1 MKIVLGIAVAL
12 ALGWNSVAGAAEGSV
27 RAADPWAR
35 ATGPDTK
42 VGMVFITLTNTA
54 AGPDRLV
61 SATTPTA
68 AKVEFHRHVH
78 ADGVMKMQQQS
89 AIDLPP
95 GSPVRFAPG
104 GLHVML
110 DGLKARLVAGQSFP
124 LTLTFA
130 ASAPVTVPVA
140 VVAQGAPPP
149 GAAQPGPAMPGQP
162 MQGDHAH
169 DPAMHEQHMQDPAYR
184 SMHEEHMRDP
194 DHRAMHERMH
204 GTAK

>member
-1 MKIVLGIAVAL
+1 MKTVLGIAVAL
-12 ALGWNSVAGAAEGSV
+12 TLGWSPLAVAAEATVG
-27 RAADPWAR
+27 AADPWAR

-42 VGMVFITLTNTA
+42 VGMVFVTLTNTA
-54 AGPDRLV
+54 AAPDRLV
-61 SATTPTA
+61 SATTPAA

-78 ADGVMKMQQQS
+78 ADGTMKMVQQG

-95 GSPVRFAPG
+95 GTPVRFAPG

-110 DGLKARLVAGQSFP
+110 DGLKARLVAGQSIP

-130 ASAPVTVPVA
+130 ASAPVTVPVT
-140 VVAQGAPPP
+140 VVAQGAAPPSA
-149 GAAQPGPAMPGQP
+149 GHMP
-162 MQGDHAH
+162 GDHAH
-169 DPAMHEQHMQDPAYR
+169 DPAMHDQHMKDPAYR